1 MAKLSASGVHEFRAL
16 QDTITTAVQVSSTLE
31 KASQA
36 YTRVIYDAFKESI
49 VLVRQFATVPYQ
61 GLPLEVHAFVDPLV
75 GEKGLKQA
83 LRNETLVLSLLGT
96 SGVKPEWNRR
106 SQSRGHLGIPLL
118 SAQFI
123 DAIPM
128 MSRLLKELGLGLDWI
143 DQHDADVV
151 VKTMGSM
158 SGVFFVKDAASEVD
172 HSGRKIIAAQD
183 FVKTHGVKSVFGCGG
198 AYLGTH
204 TFAVTII
211 FLRETIEKH
220 KAEQFAASVANF
232 KTQTMGLAKTRI
244 FG

>member
-1 MAKLSASGVHEFRAL
+1 MAKISASGVQDFRAL
-16 QDTITTAVQVSSTLE
+16 QDAIATAVQVSSTLE

-36 YTRVIYDAFKESI
+36 YTQVIYEAFKESV
-49 VLVRQFATVPYQ
+49 VLVRQFATAPYQ
-61 GLPLEVHAFVDPLV
+61 GLPPESRAFVNQLA

-96 SGVKPEWNRR
+96 SGVRPEWNRR

-118 SAQFI
+118 SAKFI

-183 FVKTHGVKSVFGCGG
+183 FVKTHGVKSVFGFGG

-204 TFAVTII
+204 TFAVTIL
-211 FLRETIEKH
+211 FLRETIEKN
-220 KAEQFAASVANF
+220 KAEQFAAGVAHF